1 MGSRVPSPAH
11 GLGAGTGE
19 NVENHVQ
26 ENVRWISFKTHKFF
40 IFHRYTI
47 AFSEHEFESFVKCMV
62 SFKLYHYIIIII

>member
-26 ENVRWISFKTHKFF
+26 ENVRWISFKTHK
-40 IFHRYTI
+40 IFH
-47 AFSEHEFESFVKCMV
+47 FS
-62 SFKLYHYIIIII
+62 